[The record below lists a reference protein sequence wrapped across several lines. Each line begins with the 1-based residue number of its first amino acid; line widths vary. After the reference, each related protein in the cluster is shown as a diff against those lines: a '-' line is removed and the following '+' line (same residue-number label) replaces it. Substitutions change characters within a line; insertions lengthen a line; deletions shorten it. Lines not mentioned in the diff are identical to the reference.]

1 VDIFRDNSSCAG
13 FEPLFPG
20 PYWSLTGNTFNGR
33 KHNLTA
39 AAQRLISLTDSKL
52 AVCPWHGHRIQTANP
67 EEHRGGTHGI
77 HCTPAG
83 HTLIL
88 PLIYLLRVS
97 HNVACAMNHILI
109 PISPGELL
117 DKITILEIKSERIE
131 SVEKKSNVNTELGM
145 LNKVWTD
152 ATSEDASLKSMRK
165 ELKSINESLWV
176 IEDDIREEE
185 RNRQFGERFIEL
197 ARSVYVTNDQRADVK
212 KRINLH
218 LNSDIVEEKSYKDY
232 S

>member
-1 VDIFRDNSSCAG
+1 
-13 FEPLFPG
+13 
-20 PYWSLTGNTFNGR
+20 
-33 KHNLTA
+33 
-39 AAQRLISLTDSKL
+39 
-52 AVCPWHGHRIQTANP
+52 
-67 EEHRGGTHGI
+67 
-77 HCTPAG
+77 
-83 HTLIL
+83 
-88 PLIYLLRVS
+88 
-97 HNVACAMNHILI
+97 MNHILI

-145 LNKVWTD
+145 LNRVWTD